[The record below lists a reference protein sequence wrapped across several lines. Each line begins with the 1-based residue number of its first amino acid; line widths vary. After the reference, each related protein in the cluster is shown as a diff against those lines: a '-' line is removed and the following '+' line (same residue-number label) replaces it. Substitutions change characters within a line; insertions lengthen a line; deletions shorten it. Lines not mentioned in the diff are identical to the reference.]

1 MKIKNNLIS
10 GFFASVGG
18 VLTKVGFGFGED
30 GTVDTVL
37 VPYVRSMYEIDPY
50 ALYVKYLIHI
60 CCMGIAIT
68 TSGLMYTY
76 YVKSMQENG
85 AAKATVY
92 NFAVNYIGS
101 IVFGFLFFNELV
113 TQRLLFGMVLILL
126 GTLII
131 SSSEQEKKDKVKV

>member
-18 VLTKVGFGFGED
+18 VLTKVGFGFSED
-30 GTVDTVL
+30 GTVDQVI
-37 VPYVRSMYEIDPY
+37 VPYIKTLYEIEPY
-50 ALYVKYLIHI
+50 ALYVKIAIHI
-60 CCMGIAIT
+60 CCMCIAIT

-113 TQRLLFGMVLILL
+113 TQRLLFGMSLILV
-126 GTLII
+126 GTVII
-131 SSSEQEKKDKVKV
+131 SSSEEQD